1 MYSSVTWKRLLVAL
15 LIASIPAFLLEQSQP
30 RLAGRYVTV
39 ILLGMVLYQSPGLIR
54 FASYLISLIGR

>member
-1 MYSSVTWKRLLVAL
+1 MAL

-30 RLAGRYVTV
+30 RLAGRYVSV

-54 FASYLISLIGR
+54 FVSYLVSQIRR